1 LGANGTAHELGNLLK
16 SIEYWRS
23 KLKGMTVAMFG
34 TFEFRKH
41 VSGCMLEVVWGL
53 EIGEGEFST

>member
-1 LGANGTAHELGNLLK
+1 LK